1 MKKLF
6 YEPDLE
12 RLDLFQN
19 ILNEEGISTTI
30 QVPHLSEIEPPL
42 PLPNCFPYLC
52 VLNDSDY
59 SRAIQCIRG
68 YLCSLEKR
76 EPCFICGEVNPSGY
90 LFCWSC
96 DKARVRNEDHF
107 RS

>member
-12 RLDLFQN
+12 RLDFFQK
-19 ILNEEGISTTI
+19 LLHEAAISTSI
-30 QVPHLSEIEPPL
+30 QIPHLSELEPPL

-52 VLNDSDY
+52 VLDDNDYD
-59 SRAIQCIRG
+59 RAIQRIRQHIR
-68 YLCSLEKR
+68 STEEKTATC
-76 EPCFICGEVNPSGY
+76 PFCGDINPVEF

-96 DKARVRNEDHF
+96 DKPAPKQ
-107 RS
+107 